1 MRDPSTEPVGNWARQ
16 ISQAFD
22 QRILTML
29 AEIFLLQIEN
39 KIRIAAPARDQ
50 RFVPIVLAAPVRRPE
65 RAA

>member
-1 MRDPSTEPVGNWARQ
+1 MSLG
-16 ISQAFD
+16 FD
-22 QRILTML
+22 QRIMTML

-50 RFVPIVLAAPVRRPE
+50 RFMPIVLAAPVRRPE

>member
-1 MRDPSTEPVGNWARQ
+1 M
-16 ISQAFD
+16 SQAFD

-65 RAA
+65 HAA